1 MRRNK
6 YLRESKEKYIMDKE
20 LFERALK
27 MTPNERLAF
36 AELIL
41 ASLEHEDDE
50 IRNIWVKEVKDRM
63 KAVNEGR
70 TKLLDFEVLYNAG

>member
-1 MRRNK
+1 
-6 YLRESKEKYIMDKE
+6 MDKE

-27 MTPNERLAF
+27 IATNERLAF

-41 ASLEHEDDE
+41 ASLEHEDNE
-50 IRNIWVKEVKDRM
+50 VRTAWIREVKDRM

-70 TKLLDFEVLYNAG
+70 SKLLDFEVLYSAG